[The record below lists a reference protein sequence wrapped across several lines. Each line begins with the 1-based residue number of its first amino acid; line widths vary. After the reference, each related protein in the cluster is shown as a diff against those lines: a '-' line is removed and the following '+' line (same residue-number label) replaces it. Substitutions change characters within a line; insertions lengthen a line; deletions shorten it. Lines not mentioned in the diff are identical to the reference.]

1 MATISDIRDGIAT
14 NLATI
19 TGLRTTETVP
29 DNPQPPVAIIQPN
42 SIEYDRAFQ
51 RGLDQYSFTVTVIVG
66 RASER
71 NAQRTLDT
79 YCGGSGSSS
88 VKTAKNYAKPAKPR
102 NHIKIT
108 SEINKIEAKIS
119 GVQLK
124 LSQLETSLADL
135 TSANQSGMVRFEE
148 LSSMYASKQKELQE
162 LEEKWL
168 LLNAEL
174 ESAAHA

>member
-71 NAQRTLDT
+71 NAQRLLDT

-88 VKTAKNYAKPAKPR
+88 VKTAIESNRTLSGVIQDLRVVAMKNYG
-102 NHIKIT
+102 T
-108 SEINKIEAKIS
+108 IS
-119 GVQLK
+119 
-124 LSQLETSLADL
+124 LSDQIYLA
-135 TSANQSGMVRFEE
+135 
-148 LSSMYASKQKELQE
+148 
-162 LEEKWL
+162 
-168 LLNAEL
+168 AEFDVIVYTQ
-174 ESAAHA
+174 